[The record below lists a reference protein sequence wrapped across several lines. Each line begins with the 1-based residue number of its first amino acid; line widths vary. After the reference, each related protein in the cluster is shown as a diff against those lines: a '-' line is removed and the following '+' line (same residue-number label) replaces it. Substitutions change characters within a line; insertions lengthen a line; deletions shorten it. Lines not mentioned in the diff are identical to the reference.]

1 MHLVLVVE
9 LTTSHRAGE
18 QELEMVLQTE
28 GHTVHQKRGCL
39 GDHLLNFWP
48 LVTGE
53 GEMGR

>member
-48 LVTGE
+48 KCERYT
-53 GEMGR
+53 